1 MTSSFSG
8 RVASTLLERL
18 PDLLIIVQ
26 NRLRVNINNSIYQC
40 RSKPLAGRHDHAEFP
55 GDPIP
60 TCSSWP
66 LYAGN
71 NFELNIM
78 WKLDK
83 LANRR
88 AGQILDLQGNRF
100 MKPIPI
106 KGDA

>member
-18 PDLLIIVQ
+18 LDLLILVQ
-26 NRLRVNINNSIYQC
+26 NRLGVNINNGIYQC
-40 RSKPLAGRHDHAEFP
+40 RSKQFAGRHDHAEFP

-66 LYAGN
+66 RYAGN

-83 LANRR
+83 LANGR
-88 AGQILDLQGNRF
+88 ADQILDLQGNRF
-100 MKPIPI
+100 TKLIPI